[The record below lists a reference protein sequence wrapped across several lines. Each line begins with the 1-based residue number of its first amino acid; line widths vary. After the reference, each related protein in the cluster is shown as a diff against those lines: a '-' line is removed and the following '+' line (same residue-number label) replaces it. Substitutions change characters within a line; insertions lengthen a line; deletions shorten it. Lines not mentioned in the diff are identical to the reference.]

1 MTRPQTRFH
10 NRNVLCKVVALAGLS
25 LLTLASQA
33 SGETTVPVTSS
44 PTTIKLSTLS
54 LAGIPQHNETLGNP
68 RAPVK
73 MLYFDDPQ
81 CPICLEWHTQV
92 MPALVRKYVRTGKL
106 QIQWHGFAVIG
117 PASVT
122 GERFIA
128 AAGLQNHLWNVL
140 DDVMANQGQENSGW
154 LNAPLLEQI
163 GASIPGFNVSAAIAA
178 ASSPAVTQE
187 LATDL
192 QEGENRGIDG
202 VPAILYGRRGGPLK
216 FLEFTEYT
224 PADFE
229 RPINRLLRDTGGR

>member
-1 MTRPQTRFH
+1 MRRFPSIATLTVVCLLALVVTRAAP
-10 NRNVLCKVVALAGLS
+10 AGA
-25 LLTLASQA
+25 ASSIKA
-33 SGETTVPVTSS
+33 S
-44 PTTIKLSTLS
+44 KLS

-128 AAGLQNHLWNVL
+128 AAGLQNHLWDAL
-140 DDVMANQGQENSGW
+140 DDVMANQGEENSGW
-154 LNAPLLEQI
+154 LSVSLLERV
-163 GASIPGFNVSAAIAA
+163 GASIAGFNVAATLAA
-178 ASSPAVTQE
+178 ASSPAITQE
-187 LATDL
+187 LAADVRA
-192 QEGENRGIDG
+192 GERHRVDG
-202 VPAILYGRRGGPLK
+202 VPAIFYGRRGGPLRY
-216 FLEFTEYT
+216 LEYTQYT

-229 RPINRLLRDTGGR
+229 RPLNRLLRNIGSR

>member
-1 MTRPQTRFH
+1 MPRLPHLATLPVVFILSLFAMQAAAP
-10 NRNVLCKVVALAGLS
+10 VVAAS
-25 LLTLASQA
+25 LIK
-33 SGETTVPVTSS
+33 SS
-44 PTTIKLSTLS
+44 KLS
-54 LAGIPQHNETLGNP
+54 LAGIPQHNETLGSP

-81 CPICLEWHTQV
+81 CPICLDWHTKV

-128 AAGLQNHLWNVL
+128 AAGLQNHLWNAL
-140 DDVMANQGQENSGW
+140 DDIMANQGQENSGW
-154 LNAPLLEQI
+154 LNTSLLEQV
-163 GASIPGFNVSAAIAA
+163 GSSIEGFNVDATMAA
-178 ASSPAVTQE
+178 ASSPTITQE
-187 LATDL
+187 LSTDL
-192 QEGENRGIDG
+192 RQGERYGVEG

-216 FLEFTEYT
+216 YLEFTEYT

-229 RPINRLLRDTGGR
+229 GPINRLLRNAGR